1 MPKTYSVS
9 LKRHLEALRK
19 ADQVAIKLDRRW
31 TRERLQTHN
40 DLLNKWREATDK
52 DREAFARKE
61 TLDSLTRE
69 FSIYKEITA
78 KALTLAEGKS
88 KGVDLVRGAVTFV
101 VGVAVAFIAAYVAFK
116 GH

>member
-1 MPKTYSVS
+1 MKNSVS
-9 LKRHLEALRK
+9 LKKYFKALRE

-31 TRERLQTHN
+31 TRERLKTHN
-40 DLLNKWREATDK
+40 DLLNKWRDATDK

-69 FSIYKEITA
+69 FATYRDITA

-101 VGVAVAFIAAYVAFK
+101 AGVVVAFITAYVALK

>member
-1 MPKTYSVS
+1 
-9 LKRHLEALRK
+9 LKEHFETLRK

-69 FSIYKEITA
+69 FATYKDITA

-88 KGVDLVRGAVTFV
+88 KGFDVVRAGVTFIL
-101 VGVAVAFIAAYVAFK
+101 GVAVAFITAYAVFR